1 MLRAFW
7 QLYQEKAFNQI
18 TVREIIGLADC
29 NRSTFYA
36 YFADMYDLLDQFE
49 ELLLPDL
56 TQPAIQKIIAEED
69 ISLSVQHCMALYQE
83 YQDYYRVLLGKNGDP
98 AFKDKL
104 TKILDQMIKAHLGQN
119 EGQSSFE
126 VDFLVETTAAIL
138 LTTLIFY
145 FKRTDRPQAAE
156 IIILLTKVLNQ
167 GVAQQLGWHLSCKG
181 ETWNEL
187 TN

>member
-1 MLRAFW
+1 MRAFW
-7 QLYQEKAFNQI
+7 QLYQEKLLNQI
-18 TVREIIGLADC
+18 TVREVIELADC

-56 TQPAIQKIIAEED
+56 TQPAVQKIIAEED

-83 YQDYYRVLLGKNGDP
+83 YKDYYRVLLGANGDP
-98 AFKDKL
+98 GFRDKL
-104 TKILDQMIKAHLGQN
+104 TEILDQMIKAHLGQK

-126 VDFLVETTAAIL
+126 VDYLVETTAAIL

-145 FKRTDRPQAAE
+145 FKRSDRPKAAE
-156 IIILLTKVLNQ
+156 IIALLTKILNQ
-167 GVAQQLGWHLSCKG
+167 GVAQQLGWHLSCQG
-181 ETWNEL
+181 EANGQTGNL
-187 TN
+187 

>member
-83 YQDYYRVLLGKNGDP
+83 YQEYYRVLLGENGDP
-98 AFKDKL
+98 AFRGKL
-104 TKILDQMIKAHLGQN
+104 TQILDQMIKAHLGQP

-126 VDFLVETTAAIL
+126 VDYLVETTAAIL

-145 FKRTDRPQAAE
+145 FRRSDRPKAAE
-156 IIILLTKVLNQ
+156 IIALLTKVLNQ
-167 GVAQQLGWHLSCKG
+167 GVAQQLDWHLSCPG
-181 ETWNEL
+181 ETSR
-187 TN
+187 